1 MKTIIALLV
10 LVALARASSDYDINF
25 LSRFNSYQVE
35 HKKIYQNVSELLLR
49 RQIFQDNLELIDRHN
64 ARFAAGK
71 ETYQMGV
78 NQFTDLLP
86 SEFRNLML
94 SNIDISS
101 LRSGI
106 EYTFTPSE
114 DVQVPTSFDWRTK
127 GAVTPVK
134 NQGACGS
141 CWAFSA
147 LGSLEGI
154 QFIKTNKLVSLS
166 EQNLVDCSLQDHGC
180 QGGWPATAL
189 KYIKDNGGV
198 NTEAS
203 YPYEAKNGICR
214 FNKDHI
220 GATVANIVGVISGN
234 ELALAIAVATQ
245 GPISVA
251 VDASDFQHYTGGVF
265 NKPSCKGP
273 VNHGVV
279 VVGYGHDATGG
290 DYWLVK
296 NSWGASWGESGY
308 IRMARNQG
316 NQCMIAT
323 YPYFPKV

>member
-1 MKTIIALLV
+1 MKSIIALLV
-10 LVALARASSDYDINF
+10 LIAIARASSDYDIKL

-35 HKKIYQNVSELLLR
+35 HNKIYANVDELQRR
-49 RQIFQDNLELIDRHN
+49 RQIFRDNLQLIDRHN
-64 ARFAAGK
+64 DRFDAGL

-94 SNIDISS
+94 SKVDSTS
-101 LRSGI
+101 LRTGI
-106 EYTFTPSE
+106 QYTFTPSE
-114 DVQVPTSFDWRTK
+114 DVVVPISFDWRTK

-154 QFIKTNKLVSLS
+154 NFIKTNKLVSLS

-180 QGGWPATAL
+180 QGGWPATSL
-189 KYIKDNGGV
+189 QYIKNNGGV

-203 YPYEAKNGICR
+203 YPYEARNGKCR
-214 FNKDHI
+214 FTKDHI
-220 GATVANIVGVISGN
+220 GATVSNIVGVLSGS
-234 ELALAIAVATQ
+234 ELALVVAVATQ

-251 VDASDFQHYTGGVF
+251 IDASDFQHYSGGVF
-265 NKPSCKGP
+265 NKPSCQGP

-279 VVGYGHDATGG
+279 VVGYGRDDIGG

-296 NSWGASWGESGY
+296 NSWGTTWGEHGY
-308 IRMARNQG
+308 IRMARNKQ
-316 NQCMIAT
+316 NQCMIAS
-323 YPYFPKV
+323 YPCFPQV